1 MMTRKL
7 TITLAAALG
16 ALCWIV
22 TPAQAADDILA
33 PATRGTVK
41 VAPRFFNPFEVGIS
55 RFAID
60 PFGGFTVTTP
70 TAVTSLTQ
78 LSSGGGAAAT
88 SSSTAQTAVVTAAP
102 PIMVSPLA
110 ARPPFVPPDRSP
122 FRPPPRPPFPP

>member
-16 ALCWIV
+16 ATCWIV
-22 TPAQAADDILA
+22 AGAQAADDVLA

-55 RFAID
+55 RFSLN
-60 PFGGFTVTTP
+60 PFGGFTVTAP
-70 TAVTSLTQ
+70 TTVASLTQ
-78 LSSGGGAAAT
+78 SSSGGGAAAT
-88 SSSTAQTAVVTAAP
+88 SSVTAQTAVVTSP
-102 PIMVSPLA
+102 PIVVSSLA
-110 ARPPFVPPDRSP
+110 GRPPFVPPDRSP